1 MADEHKNK
9 MSRRKFLQGAAVGAA
24 TVGALA
30 AAPRGL
36 GLAEDASASTV
47 TTDPGSPGMAYA
59 ADAANGT
66 GGGRWGS
73 KEIVTPESR
82 PAARV
87 LGDALRGCLIA
98 SHG

>member
-30 AAPRGL
+30 AAPGVL

-47 TTDPGSPGMAYA
+47 TTDPGSPVMAYV
-59 ADAANGT
+59 ADAATGT
-66 GGGRWGS
+66 VVVMWGT
-73 KEIVTPESR
+73 KEIVTRDSR
-82 PAARV
+82 LASRI
-87 LGDALRGCLIA
+87 LGYAQG
-98 SHG
+98 